1 MQKDLHLSLQLLDLH
16 WMKGV
21 QYQYIYIQLEIIYHT
36 KKKQEKGCESKN
48 RNLDDL
54 NGSMKDN
61 NIQYKELTN

>member
-1 MQKDLHLSLQLLDLH
+1 
-16 WMKGV
+16 MKGV

-61 NIQYKELTN
+61 NTQYKELTN

>member
-1 MQKDLHLSLQLLDLH
+1 MQKDLHLSFQLLDLH
-16 WMKGV
+16 LMKGV

-54 NGSMKDN
+54 NGSMKEYN
-61 NIQYKELTN
+61 TLYIELTN

>member
-16 WMKGV
+16 LMKGV

-48 RNLDDL
+48 RNLDYL
-54 NGSMKDN
+54 NGSMKEYN
-61 NIQYKELTN
+61 TLYIELTN